1 MFAETLLLLIS
12 LHFSALLGLTSV
24 RSSFLIDVHYHEGVF
39 RQISLISSSSVRRAL
54 LILFSVTETCGTTDL
69 LMEQGG
75 YANASQ
81 NGAALNNT
89 GSRYGRLTSVTEAA
103 VLEEVIKI
111 NLLLNIIFVRNCKV
125 WASCNILQNSFF
137 ILGFYYCSLC

>member
-1 MFAETLLLLIS
+1 
-12 LHFSALLGLTSV
+12 
-24 RSSFLIDVHYHEGVF
+24 
-39 RQISLISSSSVRRAL
+39 
-54 LILFSVTETCGTTDL
+54 
-69 LMEQGG
+69 MEQGG
-75 YANASQ
+75 YANGSQ

-89 GSRYGRLTSVTEAA
+89 GSRYVPRLTSVTEAA